1 MTEAMSTLRG
11 HEIRSVH
18 VSPRGY
24 LVVAAIDGLMV
35 ARIDDGCRA
44 TDIHW
49 FDAQSGFTMIEPLA
63 ATMAETDDG
72 TVW

>member
-1 MTEAMSTLRG
+1 M
-11 HEIRSVH
+11 
-18 VSPRGY
+18 
-24 LVVAAIDGLMV
+24 VAAIDGLMV

-72 TVW
+72 TVWLAGLEEMMSFRPDLLLKDNQEPA